1 MNHYNELESPR
12 TLDLLSLEELQ
23 TQLTMAIR
31 SNFGEKRINYIIELI
46 TKINAIERNEENDEL
61 VASCGI
67 CGKDSHTLND
77 DYLCKK
83 CAK

>member
-31 SNFGEKRINYIIELI
+31 YNFGEKRINYINELI
-46 TKINAIERNEENDEL
+46 AKL
-61 VASCGI
+61 
-67 CGKDSHTLND
+67 
-77 DYLCKK
+77 KK
-83 CAK
+83 

>member
-31 SNFGEKRINYIIELI
+31 FNFGENRINYINELI
-46 TKINAIERNEENDEL
+46 TKL
-61 VASCGI
+61 
-67 CGKDSHTLND
+67 K
-77 DYLCKK
+77 
-83 CAK
+83 